1 MKKLYILIFALFFG
15 VSAQSQVND
24 SIAMNASYAQD
35 VFYSFK
41 NGEVL
46 STPRASWDIAFSTN
60 AFSAAIL
67 ANIGGGV
74 DVFIHPSSDTTQW
87 GSLDTTGITTWTK
100 VYNADTTWEEGA
112 FNQQAAGHPDYGWC
126 LYNALDHNLYGY
138 KMFIIKTHTGAY
150 KKLWIKKKMS
160 FQKTYEFVFA
170 NLDNTSEETVV
181 LNAGLYAEKNFIHY
195 DLVNAEV
202 VEYEPNAAD
211 WDVVFT
217 RYWDLDIPYMVVGVL
232 HNYDVTVAQVDGV
245 DATFSDTTGLV
256 YSDHIKTIGSDWKA
270 FSMATMSWSIADTT
284 VYFIKTAK
292 GEIYKLNF
300 TGFGGSTTGKAFFTV
315 EAILTLS
322 SPEIEGTTNTVSL
335 YPNPSTGLITI
346 ADAGLLS
353 GKNWSF
359 VMSNLMGQEV
369 YRQEMP
375 AGSGNTIQLP
385 ASLSKGLYLVRVT
398 DSITSWGMK
407 LMLR

>member
-1 MKKLYILIFALFFG
+1 MKKVYILIIALFFG

-24 SIAMNASYAQD
+24 SIAMNTSYAHD

-74 DVFIHPSSDTTQW
+74 DVYIHPSNDTTQW
-87 GSLDTTGITTWTK
+87 ASLDTTGITTWTK

-150 KKLWIKKKMS
+150 KKFWIKKKMS
-160 FQKTYEFVFA
+160 FQKTYEFIFA
-170 NLDNTSEETVV
+170 NLDNTSEEKVT
-181 LNAGLYAEKNFIHY
+181 LDAGLYADKNFIHY
-195 DLVNAEV
+195 DLVSAEV
-202 VEYEPNAAD
+202 VEYEPNAED

-217 RYWDLDIPYMVVGVL
+217 RYWDMDIPYMVVGVL
-232 HNYDVTVAQVDGV
+232 QNYDVMVAQVDGV
-245 DATFSDTTGLV
+245 DASFSDTTGLV

-270 FSMATMSWSIADTT
+270 FSMANMSWSIADTT
-284 VYFIKTAK
+284 VYFVKTSK

-322 SPEIEGTTNTVSL
+322 NPEFENPMNMVTL
-335 YPNPSTGLITI
+335 YPNPSNGVINI
-346 ADAGLLS
+346 ADQGLLN
-353 GKNWSF
+353 GKSWSF

-369 YRQEMP
+369 YRQDMH